1 MPLFSRGNSATPGVA
16 KPKPFPYD
24 NLNPRQLRL
33 LRYAPDS
40 TASDIRLTLTTVYRD
55 ARLEYTA
62 LSYV

>member
-16 KPKPFPYD
+16 RPKPFSYD
-24 NLNPRQLRL
+24 NIGARQLRL

-40 TASDIRLTLTTVYRD
+40 TADDIRLELTTVNRD
-55 ARLEYTA
+55 ARPDYTA